1 MDYHRNPYLEQPV
14 DRPVGPPPHAV
25 SRLTQA
31 AIALL
36 FAIMAIY
43 LAS

>member
-1 MDYHRNPYLEQPV
+1 MDYHRNPYLDRSVAPQP
-14 DRPVGPPPHAV
+14 DAV

-31 AIALL
+31 AIAVL

>member
-1 MDYHRNPYLEQPV
+1 MHGTRNPGKE
-14 DRPVGPPPHAV
+14 DRVATQAV
-25 SRLTQA
+25 KRLTQA

-36 FAIMAIY
+36 FAIIAIY

>member
-1 MDYHRNPYLEQPV
+1 MDYQRNPYLETTVTPQP
-14 DRPVGPPPHAV
+14 DAA